1 MAEKTHE
8 FTLILSGRSDLTD
21 GVIRREQLAA
31 GLRQF
36 ELAAHHDGL
45 PLDGEDD
52 GPVIEARVIRERVE
66 FVQPPRRTGWSSPT
80 VTKIVR
86 WYVAIVI
93 TIVKV
98 LIAVPLTIMLLGSLW
113 LLWTIVTLPKP

>member
-1 MAEKTHE
+1 MTP
-8 FTLILSGRSDLTD
+8 RSPKQEWDWPPRQQRRLT
-21 GVIRREQLAA
+21 VERM
-31 GLRQF
+31 
-36 ELAAHHDGL
+36 
-45 PLDGEDD
+45 DGEDD

-98 LIAVPLTIMLLGSLW
+98 LIAVPLTIMLLSSLW

>member
-1 MAEKTHE
+1 MMPRSPEHE
-8 FTLILSGRSDLTD
+8 WDWPPRQQRRLT
-21 GVIRREQLAA
+21 VERM
-31 GLRQF
+31 
-36 ELAAHHDGL
+36 
-45 PLDGEDD
+45 DGEDD